1 MYFVSP
7 FTPGSRSMPIVP
19 SHHTTPPHTEEE
31 DYSVLWNSLREP
43 ITLLKN
49 DPDAPHAAGPGG
61 FMHLMGGYDS
71 SYYGYMYSLVFAA
84 DMWATVFEKNALDPK
99 LGEYYCIC

>member
-1 MYFVSP
+1 MYSVSP
-7 FTPGSRSMPIVP
+7 FAPDSLDVLSSRLIIPP
-19 SHHTTPPHTEEE
+19 PPHTEEE
-31 DYSVLWNSLREP
+31 DYAVLWNNLREP

-49 DPDAPHAAGPGG
+49 DPDEPHAAGPGG